1 MLKCREVIGF
11 LYDYLEGE
19 LPASVRL
26 KFRAHLLLC
35 ASCRAYIASYEE
47 TIRLSRAAFQE
58 DSFEEPPEE
67 LVRVIL
73 DSRE

>member
-1 MLKCREVIGF
+1 MLACREVIGF

-19 LPASVRL
+19 LPPSVRL

-35 ASCRAYIASYEE
+35 ASCRAYIASYEA
-47 TIRLSRAAFQE
+47 TIRMSRESFSE
-58 DSFEEPPEE
+58 DDVEAPPEE

-73 DSRE
+73 TSRE